1 MSRTTTLLGAATL
14 GLVLGAGCNDEQLF
28 RPTSVIPVNA
38 LFTRYVAMGNSITAG
53 FQSAGINDST
63 QRQAYPVLL
72 AGQMQTPFFQPLMN
86 KPGCPPPLVNVFTGA
101 VVQPPVP
108 PLNCALREPQ
118 PLPPPFLSDVAVP
131 GAKVIDALSNFAP
144 TGDANALTTLF
155 LGGMTQIQAM
165 ERANPTFVTIWIGN
179 NDVLG
184 AATDTA
190 NAGNPA
196 LVTRVDSF
204 TTRYTAMLNSVD
216 STPSKGHGV
225 LIGVADVGLIP
236 YLSYGQVYLFVK
248 STGALPANFAVSND
262 CAPSALGGVGDTV
275 LVPFRYGFGLIA
287 AAQANPSTTYTL
299 DCLNDHNIEPAELAN
314 LHAAVKG
321 YNAAIAALAAA
332 RGYAYADPNPALLA
346 LRADTAQVAPFP
358 HANPADPKF
367 TTAPFGTAFSKDGVH
382 PSAASH
388 KLIANLL
395 IQAIDAQY
403 GTTVPAVP

>member
-14 GLVLGAGCNDEQLF
+14 GLALATACTDEQLF
-28 RPTSVIPVNA
+28 RPASIIPVNP
-38 LFTRYVAMGNSITAG
+38 LFTSYVAMGNSLTAG

-63 QRQAYPVLL
+63 QVQAYPVLI
-72 AGQMQTPFFQPLMN
+72 ARQMQTPFFQPLMN

-108 PLNCALREPQ
+108 LNCALRETQ
-118 PLPPPFLSDVAVP
+118 AVPPPFVNDVAVP
-131 GAKVIDALSNFAP
+131 GAKVIDALSNLSP
-144 TGDANALTTLF
+144 SSDANALTTFF
-155 LGGMTQIQAM
+155 LGGLTQLQAM
-165 ERANPTFVTIWIGN
+165 ARANPTFVTIWIGN

-190 NAGNPA
+190 NAGNPG
-196 LVTRVDSF
+196 LVTPVNTF
-204 TTRYTAMLNSVD
+204 TARYRAMLDAVD

-248 STGALPANFAVSND
+248 STGALPSNFVVSND
-262 CAPSALGGVGDTV
+262 CAPSAFGGVGDTV
-275 LVPFRYGFGLIA
+275 LVPFRYGFGLIG
-287 AAQANPSTTYTL
+287 AAQRNPSTTYTL
-299 DCLNDHNIEPAELAN
+299 DCLNDHNIEPGELAN
-314 LHAAVKG
+314 LHAAVNG
-321 YNAAIAALAAA
+321 YNTAIAALATA
-332 RGYAYADPNPALLA
+332 RGYAYVDPNPALLA
-346 LRADTAQVAPFP
+346 LKADTAQVAPFP

-367 TTAPFGTAFSKDGVH
+367 TAAPFGTAFSKDGVH
-382 PSAASH
+382 PSAGSH

-395 IQAIDAQY
+395 IQAINAQY